1 MTESLGLDLAPGV
14 VHVWRIRLDVSDA
27 LAARFELT
35 LATQERERADRFRTA
50 ELRRRF
56 VAGRGAL
63 RAILGAHLGL
73 DARLVV
79 FSYGDRGKP
88 SLATPG
94 VEFNLAHTDDLALCA
109 LTVGRAVGVD
119 VERLRPMDD
128 AERIIARYFTPRERL
143 EFLEHPRAERAS
155 AFFRGWTR
163 KEAFLKATG
172 EGLTASLDSFE
183 VSLEAGGARLLR
195 VGDDPDAACRWSLV
209 DVDVEP
215 GFVAAL
221 AVEGPIE
228 AILVRDWAPE
238 P

>member
-1 MTESLGLDLAPGV
+1 MTESLGLVLAPGV
-14 VHVWRIRLDVSDA
+14 VHVWRIRLDVSDQ
-27 LAARFELT
+27 LAARFEPT
-35 LATQERERADRFRTA
+35 LAADERERADRFRTA

-63 RAILGAHLGL
+63 RALLGAYLGIEP
-73 DARLVV
+73 ALVA
-79 FSYGDRGKP
+79 FSYGHRGKP
-88 SLATPG
+88 SLANPG

-128 AERIIARYFTPRERL
+128 AERIIARYFTSRECL

-172 EGLTASLDSFE
+172 EGLAASLDSFE
-183 VSLEAGGARLLR
+183 VSLDAGGARLLR
-195 VGDDPDAACRWSLV
+195 VGDDPDAARRWSLV

-228 AILVRDWAPE
+228 AVFVRDWKPE
-238 P
+238 L

>member
-1 MTESLGLDLAPGV
+1 MTESLGLVLAPGV
-14 VHVWRIRLDVSDA
+14 VHVWRIRLDVSDK
-27 LAARFELT
+27 LAARFEPT
-35 LATQERERADRFRTA
+35 LAADERERADRFRTA

-63 RAILGAHLGL
+63 RALLGAYLGIEP
-73 DARLVV
+73 ALVA
-79 FSYGDRGKP
+79 FSYGHRGKP

-128 AERIIARYFTPRERL
+128 AERIIARYFTSRECL

-172 EGLTASLDSFE
+172 EGLAASLDSFE
-183 VSLEAGGARLLR
+183 VSLDAGGARLLR
-195 VGDDPDAACRWSLV
+195 VGDDPDAARRWSLV

-228 AILVRDWAPE
+228 AVFVRDWKPE
-238 P
+238 L

>member
-14 VHVWRIRLDVSDA
+14 VHVWRIRLDVPDA
-27 LAARFELT
+27 LVARFEPT
-35 LATQERERADRFRTA
+35 LATQERARANRFRTA

-63 RAILGAHLGL
+63 RAILGGYLGL
-73 DARLVV
+73 EPAIVE

-94 VEFNLAHTDDLALCA
+94 LEFNLAHSDDLALCA

-128 AERIIARYFTPRERL
+128 AERIIARYFTARERL
-143 EFLEHPRAERAS
+143 EFLDHPTAERAA

-172 EGLTASLDSFE
+172 EGLAASLDSFE
-183 VSLEAGGARLLR
+183 VSLDAGGARLLR
-195 VGDDPDAACRWSLV
+195 VGDDPDAARRWSLR
-209 DVDVEP
+209 DVDVAP
-215 GFVAAL
+215 GFVGAL
-221 AVEGPIE
+221 AVGGPIE
-228 AILVRDWAPE
+228 AVLVRDWVQYP
-238 P
+238 